1 MDEKPFGLLWMR
13 NGSSVVD
20 NRLDYQSRD
29 SKIDLPLLRG
39 LQMKLQALDETLN
52 RGPFSI

>member
-1 MDEKPFGLLWMR
+1 MRFLEMDEKPSGLLWMR

-29 SKIDLPLLRG
+29 SKIDLPLLRSS
-39 LQMKLQALDETLN
+39 DEAA
-52 RGPFSI
+52 GFG